1 MPHAAD
7 VILLGN
13 NLALMVAARELAA
26 QGQSVVMLSDGKRPG
41 AHFTG
46 MRVDNHDFDIGMVL
60 FEQVQRGEQALDV
73 DSYNPEQRNDSARF
87 TRLVSDYVEQLVDT
101 VPVPTPSV
109 YLDGQRHPDFVIA
122 NRLDYFAS
130 SERRADLAQ
139 ALLALPDPGP
149 LHASRKLAP
158 DYQGVGYAEASL
170 ANHGEPLHALFELL
184 ASKITHRSTRDILAP
199 WHRLAWLPLYYP
211 QTLQAAVRGD
221 VSGLSEYPFRAA
233 REGFTGALVRELL
246 PAMHQAGVQIV
257 DDSVQALAVVD
268 NGLVVTMGDGQQWA
282 APRVVMGLAQGRA
295 GELLGVAHAPPK
307 GASVCILF
315 GLVEREKLRQL
326 DSCLLVLDAERAIYR
341 LSNQD
346 VAADTQAPVCRVT
359 VEFNPAYA
367 AQLYPDQDEAG
378 LLQCVSQELVALGVI
393 GDAEDFRML
402 RRIQADGALPFPDQ
416 SLLDYTALLRQT
428 AADWPGVELTAGLLG
443 MGVSSFNDQII
454 QGLKLARSGS
464 KS

>member
-1 MPHAAD
+1 
-7 VILLGN
+7 LL
-13 NLALMVAARELAA
+13 
-26 QGQSVVMLSDGKRPG
+26 S
-41 AHFTG
+41 
-46 MRVDNHDFDIGMVL
+46 
-60 FEQVQRGEQALDV
+60 
-73 DSYNPEQRNDSARF
+73 
-87 TRLVSDYVEQLVDT
+87 
-101 VPVPTPSV
+101 
-109 YLDGQRHPDFVIA
+109 
-122 NRLDYFAS
+122 
-130 SERRADLAQ
+130 
-139 ALLALPDPGP
+139 LPAPGP

-184 ASKITHRSTRDILAP
+184 ANKITDRSTRDILAP

-211 QTLQAAVRGD
+211 ETLQAAVRGD
-221 VSGLSEYPFRAA
+221 ISGLPEYPFRAA

-246 PAMHQAGVQIV
+246 QAMYQAGVQVV
-257 DDSVQALAVVD
+257 DDSVQSLTPTD
-268 NGLVVTMGDGQQWA
+268 HGLTVTAGDGQQWV
-282 APRVVMGLAQGRA
+282 APRVVMGVAQGRA

-315 GLVEREKLRQL
+315 GLIEREKLRQH

-346 VAADTQAPVCRVT
+346 VAAGTQEPVCRVT

-393 GDAEDFRML
+393 DEVGDFRVL
-402 RRIQADGALPFPDQ
+402 RRIQADGALPFADQ
-416 SLLDYTALLRQT
+416 ALLDYNALLRE
-428 AADWPGVELTAGLLG
+428 AAAGLPSVELTAGLLG